1 MNLYEISTDFCS
13 IECNETTAIRF
24 STGIIPVFV
33 SNIKN
38 HYLSEIND
46 VEITT
51 DGRHYYSVVFLDKKM
66 KQRYFNLVKKIASN
80 HIDDEMARLQSQ
92 KTSIQNSQ
100 VK

>member
-1 MNLYEISTDFCS
+1 MKKYEISTNFYS
-13 IECNETTAIRF
+13 VECKETTVNRF
-24 STGIIPVFV
+24 STEIIPVFV

-46 VEITT
+46 VEKTT
-51 DGRHYYSVVFLDKKM
+51 NGRYYSVVFLDKKM

-80 HIDDEMARLQSQ
+80 HIDDKIAELQYQ
-92 KTSIQNSQ
+92 KISIQNSQ